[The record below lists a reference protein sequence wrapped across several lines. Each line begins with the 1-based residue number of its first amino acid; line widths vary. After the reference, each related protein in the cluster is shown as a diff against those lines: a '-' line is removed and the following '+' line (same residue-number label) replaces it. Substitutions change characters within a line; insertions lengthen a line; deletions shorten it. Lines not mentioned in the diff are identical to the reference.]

1 MTLIYR
7 KGILLTILI
16 CLCVSSWNCAIFNR
30 NNTPLVVRV
39 EKHLVPE
46 EPVPKVL
53 AAPFYLPVGLA
64 AGLLDLFIVHP
75 IIRIPDAYRDTISA
89 LWTPHPENGYMT
101 RMAFL
106 PFSVLLT
113 PVFFAGDLFFRSA
126 FDVNGNVDRARIEV
140 VPEKKVKSLQQ
151 ALSEGDRATI
161 VKSLNSYTYYE
172 PSILHAVLEAY
183 PSDEEIRQL
192 AFVKLVSALN
202 AQTFPQFEDFL
213 LSQLNKDARIDRML
227 LGVFRRLSS
236 KKASA
241 EILRILRIGSVPEA
255 LAKDYMITVIY
266 IGNEKELQ
274 YILDR
279 IRSDKIKDGR

>member
-1 MTLIYR
+1 MTLKFR
-7 KGILLTILI
+7 RRNFFTILI
-16 CLCVSSWNCAIFNR
+16 FLCISCWNCAIFNR
-30 NNTPLVVRV
+30 NNTPLIVRV

-46 EPVPKVL
+46 ETVPKVL

-64 AGLLDLFIVHP
+64 AGVLDLFIVHP
-75 IIRIPDAYRDTISA
+75 ILRIPDAYRDTISA
-89 LWTPHPENGYMT
+89 LWTPQPENGYMT

-113 PVFFAGDLFFRSA
+113 PVFFIGDLFFRSA
-126 FDVNGNVDRARIEV
+126 FDVNGNVDRARIEE
-140 VPEKKVKSLQQ
+140 VPEKKVKPLQQ

-161 VKSLNSYTYYE
+161 LKCLSSYTYYE
-172 PSILHAVLEAY
+172 PNTLYAVLEAY

-202 AQTFPQFEDFL
+202 ARTFPEFEDFL
-213 LSQLNKDARIDRML
+213 LSQLNRDARTDRLL
-227 LGVFRRLSS
+227 LGAFRRLSS

-241 EILRILRIGSVPEA
+241 EILRLLRTGSVPEA
-255 LAKDYMITVIY
+255 LAKDYMIAVIY

>member
-1 MTLIYR
+1 MTLKYR

-16 CLCVSSWNCAIFNR
+16 CLCVSNWNCAIFNR

-113 PVFFAGDLFFRSA
+113 PLFFAGDLFFRSA

-172 PSILHAVLEAY
+172 PGILYAVLEAY